1 MMLPRHEY
9 GARGIMS
16 HVIAFPTPVPR
27 DAAVCEPRAGELVA
41 FGRNDIATVLE
52 TIELLRESG
61 LTDMLDAFNRGP
73 VVARGR
79 RAAAPSR

>member
-27 DAAVCEPRAGELVA
+27 AAVGEPRAGELFA

-79 RAAAPSR
+79 RAGAPSR